1 MTNQN
6 IAKLSTLYAQNQT
19 FSQIDNDYTDLLT
32 CESGTS
38 IKINSL
44 YITNNNLC
52 SLPTSIN
59 LVINDLNKE
68 TYIVKEL
75 VVPYQ
80 TVIILI
86 DKETPIYLEEYETL
100 KLNSSIGPTIDA
112 MINYDVMK
120 EKS

>member
-1 MTNQN
+1 MANQN

-38 IKINSL
+38 IKVNSL

-52 SLPTSIN
+52 SISTSIN

-86 DKETPIYLEEYETL
+86 DKESPIYLEEYETL